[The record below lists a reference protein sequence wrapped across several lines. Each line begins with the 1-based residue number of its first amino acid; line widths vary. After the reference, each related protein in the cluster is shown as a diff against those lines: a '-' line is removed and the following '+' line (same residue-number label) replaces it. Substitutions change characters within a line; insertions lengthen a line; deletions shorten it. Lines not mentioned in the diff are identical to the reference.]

1 MQTGEGTMPQ
11 TKLHELADLGQSI
24 WLDYINRGMIESGE
38 LRNWIEQGL
47 RGMTSNP
54 SIFHKVIS
62 GGTDYDEKIARLKQ
76 EGKSTFEIYDELTVA
91 DIQDAADHFKPVHE
105 QTGRLDGYVSLE
117 IDPNLANDAAASIKE
132 GKRLWR
138 KVGRPNVMI
147 KVPATP
153 AGFPV
158 IEELL
163 SDVINV
169 NVTLIFSLDQYTQ
182 TVEAYIRGLK
192 RLAENG
198 GDLSGVRS
206 VASVFVSRIDSA
218 VDKLLEDNGIGSD
231 LYGKAAVANSRL
243 VWEISKEWFAS
254 RTFQELQKQGAAA
267 QRVLWGSTSTKNPAY
282 KDVKYIEE
290 LIAESTVNTVP
301 EPTLKAFLDHGVVA
315 PAFQDGHRE
324 AEAVFQKL
332 KQNNIRIEEVCRTL
346 LDDGVTAFEEAFN
359 ALIASIE
366 EKADKLCGQA

>member
-1 MQTGEGTMPQ
+1 MPQ

-163 SDVINV
+163 SDGINV